1 MNSLAVLS
9 TIGAHTN
16 TDIVK
21 LGVETAI
28 SNSEPG
34 IIGKSLVV
42 IGSIFMGCFIGF
54 SIVALTEPKR
64 DVSKFMEDSDDP
76 RVAERRAIYKYQQKY
91 ADELTRLENKE
102 LTRDDLKELS
112 KLQVKEDTP
121 FGEIIMTYN
130 PTTESFW
137 YYTDARNVP
146 FKTLDTVARCFAVTY
161 DCKQICV
168 NYKEELAALRDQCK
182 KNKETSEGACEG
194 EGKCE
199 GDTGGED
206 DTASENDNK
215 KKSIF
220 ATFKNYSTDTSKKST
235 DSNFP
240 IIMQNNNRFS
250 CKGKIK
256 DAPNQLEDSSEDV
269 NPNKNISFAD
279 FKKKQH

>member
-9 TIGAHTN
+9 TIGAYTN
-16 TDIVK
+16 SDIVK

-64 DVSKFMEDSDDP
+64 DVSKFIDNSDDP
-76 RVAERRAIYKYQQKY
+76 RVAERRAIHKYQQKY
-91 ADELTRLENKE
+91 ADELTQLESKE
-102 LTRDDLKELS
+102 LTDDDLKELG

-130 PTTESFW
+130 PNTESFW

-146 FKTLDTVARCFAVTY
+146 FKTLDAVARCFAVTY
-161 DCKQICV
+161 DCKKICV

-182 KNKETSEGACEG
+182 KSEKTSESECKGEG
-194 EGKCE
+194 EAK
-199 GDTGGED
+199 TGGED

-220 ATFKNYSTDTSKKST
+220 ATFKNYSTDTNKKSES
-235 DSNFP
+235 SNFP

-256 DAPNQLEDSSEDV
+256 DAPNQLEESSEDV
-269 NPNKNISFAD
+269 NPNQNISFAD